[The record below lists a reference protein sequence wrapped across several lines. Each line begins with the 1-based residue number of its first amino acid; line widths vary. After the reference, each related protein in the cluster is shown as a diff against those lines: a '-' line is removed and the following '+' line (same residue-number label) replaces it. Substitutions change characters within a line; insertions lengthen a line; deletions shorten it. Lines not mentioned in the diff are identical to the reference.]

1 MSSEP
6 STKKQRTQPTYEL
19 LYHPG
24 IPGRGEHIRLLL
36 EAAGTPYKDLGND
49 SAAGK
54 SKVYKTCV
62 NSETTS
68 SDGNPPVFSP
78 PALRVPGAG
87 RDGAAL
93 VISQTANILA
103 YLGDQTGMAGDDSV
117 EGSKWHVAQVAMTAL
132 DLNNEVHDTHHPLAV
147 AKYYEDQKEA
157 SLEKTKDV
165 RENRFPKFFSYFSR
179 VLEHNKEHGG
189 EGKYLEGNKISYADT
204 TVWQVIDG
212 CFYAFPKEMAK
223 RKEEFPEL
231 LGTFYDNVKEE
242 KGIKEYLASDR
253 RLEYSMGIFRYYPEL
268 DRQ

>member
-6 STKKQRTQPTYEL
+6 SAKKQRTRPTYEL

-36 EAAGTPYKDLGND
+36 EAAGVPYKDLGNE
-49 SAAGK
+49 SEAGK
-54 SKVYKTCV
+54 NQVYKTCV
-62 NSETTS
+62 NKETTS

-87 RDGAAL
+87 RDGNAL
-93 VISQTANILA
+93 VISQTPNILA
-103 YLGDQTGMAGDDSV
+103 YLGDHTGMAGDDSV
-117 EGSKWHVAQVAMTAL
+117 DGSKWHVAQVAMTAL

-147 AKYYEDQKEA
+147 AKYYEDQKDA
-157 SLEKTKDV
+157 SVEKAKDV

-179 VLEHNKEHGG
+179 VLEGNKEHGG
-189 EGKYLEGNKISYADT
+189 NGKYLEGSKISYADT

-212 CFYAFPKEMAK
+212 CFFAFPKEMAEQK
-223 RKEEFPEL
+223 KDFPAL
-231 LGTFYDNVKEE
+231 LETFYDSIKEE
-242 KGIKEYLASDR
+242 KGIKEYLASSR
-253 RLEYSMGIFRYYPEL
+253 RMEYSMGIFRHYPEL